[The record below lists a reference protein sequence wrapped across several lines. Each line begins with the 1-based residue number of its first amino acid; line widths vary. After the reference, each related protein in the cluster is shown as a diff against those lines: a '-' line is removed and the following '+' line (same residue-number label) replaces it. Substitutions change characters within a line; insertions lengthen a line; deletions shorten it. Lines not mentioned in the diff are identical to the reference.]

1 MKNVFLILLLLG
13 GFITTALQAQS
24 CQPCLPGC
32 CMASCKTPNGSTAS
46 AQLMPAT
53 FDILAAYPATNSVGQ
68 ADMKCTPAEVAA
80 CKTSCTTNKTAC
92 STANA
97 PQCQSAASVAFQ
109 PSSAPHCQPASS
121 TALKTST
128 APQCQPAATK
138 TLQPSIASSQQ
149 APRPMKG

>member
-1 MKNVFLILLLLG
+1 MKNVFLTLFLLS
-13 GFITTALQAQS
+13 GFSIAGLQAQN
-24 CQPCLPGC
+24 CTPGPTCHLGC
-32 CMASCKTPNGSTAS
+32 CTVVAKKAS

-53 FDILAAYPATNSVGQ
+53 FDILAAYPATNSVGE

-80 CKTSCTTNKTAC
+80 CKTSYTTSKTAC